1 MKLVQLLI
9 GDHEY
14 KMIQEIFEKEDD
26 FTPMTETDK
35 ILIQTMR
42 AVISPKNIV
51 EDDVIKETE
60 SLEVK
65 KVIEPEDKDLET
77 GNVEFKI

>member
-1 MKLVQLLI
+1 
-9 GDHEY
+9 
-14 KMIQEIFEKEDD
+14 
-26 FTPMTETDK
+26 MTETDK

-51 EDDVIKETE
+51 EDNVIEETE
-60 SLEVK
+60 SLEIK
-65 KVIEPEDKDLET
+65 KVIEPEDKSLET